1 MVIEKEQYPYSINT
15 SCIRRAF
22 RQDIWEWCNHVFGP
36 YQGNDKWSWG
46 DDIVKFSTI
55 HCAEFFAWRWYGY
68 DVD

>member
-1 MVIEKEQYPYSINT
+1 MVIEKEQSIRLILPVLDVHLGKT
-15 SCIRRAF
+15 CGSG
-22 RQDIWEWCNHVFGP
+22 H